1 MIAVTPPSTPDTM
14 HHHQAVDTA
23 YLVTEDVGANGEGGD
38 AIHTTKWLVPMEELD
53 ERALHR
59 NFDPDSIGASV
70 VPSPMRG
77 IRGFLKMGLI
87 VGAFPADTGERY
99 IHFIYEFCDMRTW
112 YIILILILWLCGGG
126 AVITYCLL
134 SNISPTLESLLT
146 VKTNTSAYTLSSTD
160 QVAILSI
167 PTVSAV
173 FLPIMISL
181 SWARINSLS
190 TICENFVMNGYR
202 VGSDPEKMTMQMFL
216 VRLLCFLPGQ
226 ALVNIH
232 FALAYCD
239 TSTKQILFSIF
250 IIIWQ
255 IPLYLAT
262 IFLGFVVMQFLE
274 TLTEYFR

>member
-1 MIAVTPPSTPDTM
+1 
-14 HHHQAVDTA
+14 
-23 YLVTEDVGANGEGGD
+23 
-38 AIHTTKWLVPMEELD
+38 
-53 ERALHR
+53 
-59 NFDPDSIGASV
+59 
-70 VPSPMRG
+70 
-77 IRGFLKMGLI
+77 
-87 VGAFPADTGERY
+87 
-99 IHFIYEFCDMRTW
+99 MRTW
-112 YIILILILWLCGGG
+112 YIILVMILWLCGGG

-134 SNISPTLESLLT
+134 SNTSSTLESLLT

-202 VGSDPEKMTMQMFL
+202 VGSDPERMFL
-216 VRLLCFLPGQ
+216 LRLLCFLPGQ

-239 TSTKQILFSIF
+239 TSTKQILFSVF